1 MKIKTNNGSP
11 TTIGKAEYERPTFEI
26 LDIQLE
32 GYVLTASETTY
43 DGTNTG
49 INGVENDPNNPWN

>member
-1 MKIKTNNGSP
+1 MKIKTSNGSP
-11 TTIGKAEYERPTFEI
+11 TTIGKAEYERPAFEI

-43 DGTNTG
+43 DGTNAG